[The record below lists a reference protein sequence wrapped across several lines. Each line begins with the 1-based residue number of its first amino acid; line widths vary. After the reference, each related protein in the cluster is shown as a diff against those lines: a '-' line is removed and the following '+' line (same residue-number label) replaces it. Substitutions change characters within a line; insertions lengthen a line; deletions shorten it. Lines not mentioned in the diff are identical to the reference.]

1 MTNEEKYAKEIVE
14 VALRGKIAVSRITG
28 KPVRCCGFDCTN
40 CAFGKSGR
48 SCNEQLI
55 EWAKSEYKEPITAE
69 SLAREFSK
77 YHGSIRLGYIL
88 SFANWVLNRYTL
100 TEKEAENEE

>member
-1 MTNEEKYAKEIVE
+1 MTNEEKFTKEIVE
-14 VALRGKIAVSRITG
+14 VALRGRIAISKTTG
-28 KPVRCCGFDCTN
+28 EPVRCCGFDCED
-40 CAFGKSGR
+40 CVFGNSDG
-48 SCNEQLI
+48 SCNEQLV